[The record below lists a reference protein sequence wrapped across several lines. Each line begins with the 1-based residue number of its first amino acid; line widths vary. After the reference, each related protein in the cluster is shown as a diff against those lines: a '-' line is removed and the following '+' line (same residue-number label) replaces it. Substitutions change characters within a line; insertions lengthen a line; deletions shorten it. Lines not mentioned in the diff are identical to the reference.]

1 METIMFLDYET
12 MRVIWWLL
20 MGALLIGFAIMDGFD
35 LGVVALLGWVGRS
48 DIERRIVINSVGPVW
63 EGNQVWLI
71 LGAGVI
77 FAAFPPLYASVFSGF
92 YIAMFLLLVC
102 LILRPVGFKYRSKI
116 VHPAWRTTWDW
127 LQIVSG
133 VVIPIVFGVA
143 VGNVMLGVPFHFD
156 DSMRSFYEGG
166 FFGLLTPFPLLCG
179 IVGLSML
186 LMHGGIYLALKTEHE
201 LQKRAKQA
209 VKLSAIVLLAS
220 FTAAGIW
227 VAVGVDGY
235 VILSGIDPNAINN
248 PLHKNV
254 IRDTGAWLNNY
265 HDYPWTILIPIV
277 AYAAIFKAFVL
288 VRMQR
293 YLWAWIASAFAIAG
307 VISTF
312 GFSVFP
318 FLLPS
323 SNDPRSS
330 LTIWDA
336 SSSHMTLFVM
346 MLATAL
352 FLPIIIAYTAW
363 VYHVLRGKVTAQQI
377 ADDESS
383 Y

>member
-12 MRVIWWLL
+12 MRIIWWLL
-20 MGALLIGFAIMDGFD
+20 LGALLIGFAVMDGFD
-35 LGVVALLGWVGRS
+35 LGVAALLGWVGRS

-71 LGAGVI
+71 LGAGAI

-92 YIAMFLLLVC
+92 YIAMFLVLVC
-102 LILRPVGFKYRSKI
+102 LILRPVGFKFRSKI
-116 VHPAWRTTWDW
+116 ADPTWRTTWDW

-133 VVIPIVFGVA
+133 VVIPIVFGIA
-143 VGNVMLGVPFHFD
+143 VGNAMLGVPFHFD
-156 DSMRSFYEGG
+156 DSMRSFYTGG
-166 FFGLLTPFPLLCG
+166 FFDLFTPFPLLCG

-186 LMHGGIYLALKTEHE
+186 LMHGGIYLALKTENE
-201 LQKRAKQA
+201 LQTRAKQA
-209 VKLSAIVLLAS
+209 AKLSAIVLLTS

-227 VAVGVDGY
+227 IAVGIDGY
-235 VILSGIDPNAINN
+235 VIQSVIDPNATNN
-248 PLHKNV
+248 PLQKNV
-254 IRDTGAWLNNY
+254 IKATGAWLNNY
-265 HDYPWTILIPIV
+265 QDHPWTIFIPIV
-277 AYAAIFKAFVL
+277 AYAMVIIAIVFVSIN
-288 VRMQR
+288 R
-293 YLWAWIASAFAIAG
+293 YLWAWIASAFAITG

-312 GFSVFP
+312 GFSIFP

-323 SNDPRSS
+323 SSDPRSS

-346 MLATAL
+346 MLATAF

-363 VYHVLRGKVTAQQI
+363 VYHVLRGKVSAQQI
-377 ADDESS
+377 VDDKSS